1 MSQFYVEHQGWVRWP
16 RTLIMCKKTGYGIER
31 KRYVPEGGTRDE
43 WYSRMREA
51 VRKYKEASDQLN
63 AKMLEESEVPN
74 LKAEIDG
81 LKLAIEERDN
91 LIRDMFAEM
100 IDYNVIARYVD
111 KAIELGIEVDD
122 TEHDE
127 P

>member
-1 MSQFYVEHQGWVRWP
+1 MSQFYVERQGWQRWP
-16 RTLIMCKKTGYGIER
+16 RMLIMCKKTGYGVER
-31 KRYVPEGGTRDE
+31 RRYVPENGTRDK
-43 WYSRMREA
+43 WNSRMREA
-51 VRKYKEASDQLN
+51 LRKYNEASKNLN
-63 AKMLEESEVPN
+63 ARLLEESEVPN
-74 LKAEIDG
+74 LQAEIDG
-81 LKLAIEERDN
+81 LKWAIEERDN
-91 LIRDMFAEM
+91 LIRGMFTEL

>member
-16 RTLIMCKKTGYGIER
+16 RTLIICKKTSYGIER

-43 WYSRMREA
+43 WYSHMREA
-51 VRKYKEASDQLN
+51 VRKYKEASDKLN
-63 AKMLEESEVPN
+63 ARMLEESEVPN

-81 LKLAIEERDN
+81 LKCAIEERDN
-91 LIRDMFAEM
+91 LIRGMFTEL
-100 IDYNVIARYVD
+100 IDYNVIERYVD
-111 KAIELGIEVDD
+111 KAIDLGIEVDD